1 MWWMKGAFFWN
12 PYWIVTVLIN
22 PSWGL
27 NRAGQRP
34 HYGIMATSSL
44 RWEYLPVWWSEDHW
58 AAVPSGPVTVA
69 EGETANW
76 ILRVWSGAGKASG
89 AVSEKLSEIVNTR
102 QSSSCS
108 HATDKDTS
116 WYSPPVDLV
125 ECKQPDYSLT
135 AEFHLK
141 ILNWSVK
148 RTEGEFDF

>member
-27 NRAGQRP
+27 NRAGQPP

-108 HATDKDTS
+108 HATDKDRS

-135 AEFHLK
+135 AQFHLK